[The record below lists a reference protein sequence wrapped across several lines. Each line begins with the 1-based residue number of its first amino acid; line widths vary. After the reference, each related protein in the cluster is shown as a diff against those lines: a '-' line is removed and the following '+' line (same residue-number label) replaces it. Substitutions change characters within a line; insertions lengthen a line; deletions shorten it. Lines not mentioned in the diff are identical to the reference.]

1 MRILVLAGAVAIAVL
16 AAVVVVGVRLT
27 REDDPNWAE
36 RATAACE
43 RGRADSQAA
52 VTAGKKIEN
61 VEDRALQV
69 YAAATQIESVLLAE
83 LQALPRPEDD
93 ELAIERTLAIIADSH
108 QEDIVAVERLRRDF
122 DPEILERRVNDTI
135 PLLVDL
141 RRRFDSLGADGC
153 VRYYDPASYS
163 AG

>member
-1 MRILVLAGAVAIAVL
+1 MRMLVLAGAVAVAVL
-16 AAVVVVGVRLT
+16 AAVVIVGIRLT

-36 RATAACE
+36 RANAACE

-52 VTAGKKIEN
+52 VTAGKKIES

-69 YAAATQIESVLLAE
+69 YAAATQIESALLAE
-83 LQALPRPEDD
+83 LHALPRPQED
-93 ELAIERTLAIIADSH
+93 ELAIERTLAIISDSH
-108 QEDIVAVERLRRDF
+108 QEDIVAVERLRRNF

-141 RRRFDSLGADGC
+141 RRRFESLGADGC
-153 VRYYDPASYS
+153 VRYYNPSSY
-163 AG
+163 G